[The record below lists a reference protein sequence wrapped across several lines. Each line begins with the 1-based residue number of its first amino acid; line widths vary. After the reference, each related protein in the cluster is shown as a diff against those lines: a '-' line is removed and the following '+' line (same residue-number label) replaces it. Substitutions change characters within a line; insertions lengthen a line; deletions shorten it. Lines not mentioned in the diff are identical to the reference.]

1 MLSARERRNLMLLGL
16 VYAAVVIPVGIR
28 KGGDFVQELAVSDR
42 LIAGAAPLYTH
53 NPAKGIFWPPFTI
66 AALVPFALVAHANLA
81 LSQALWAVANV
92 VLLGWSLTRLAS
104 RWGWR
109 PVVLAVAAVAKPL
122 QGNFEHQNLLVVL
135 LALVV
140 AAIDDLAAGR
150 ERRAGCWIG
159 LAAAVKIFPGLLLLD
174 FAYRRR
180 WRGLAVGAATAGA
193 LTIVP
198 MLRYG
203 PVGAPAAV
211 WDWVVL
217 SRAAQHTAGFT
228 GQPLGAWV
236 LGLGGSEVTVWLA
249 IAVCGALVLAALA
262 ARPAPEDPLYDLGL
276 LTLLAV
282 LVSPIGHF
290 YYHLLAI
297 PAWVAALTLRAPEG
311 QRAARAWRA
320 ALLVAGILLSG
331 VLTFDYMHP
340 AGLVLMYR
348 YNYVW
353 GALVLLGALTTHR
366 LVLFRRSPQLA

>member
-1 MLSARERRNLMLLGL
+1 MLSARQRRNLVLLGTL
-16 VYAAVVIPVGIR
+16 YAAVVIPVGIR
-28 KGGDFVQELAVSDR
+28 RGGDFVQELAVSDR

-66 AALVPFALVAHANLA
+66 AALVPFALVARASLA

-92 VLLGWSLTRLAS
+92 ALLGWSLARLAS

-135 LALVV
+135 LALIV

-150 ERRAGCWIG
+150 ERRAGFWIG

-180 WRGLAVGAATAGA
+180 WRGLALGAATAGA

-203 PVGAPAAV
+203 VGAPAAV

-217 SRAAQHTAGFT
+217 SRAAQRTAGFT

-236 LGLGGSEVTVWLA
+236 LGLGGSDIAVWLA
-249 IAVCGALVLAALA
+249 IAACGALVLAALA
-262 ARPAPEDPLYDLGL
+262 ARPALEDPLYDLGL

-297 PAWVAALTLRAPEG
+297 PAWVAALTLRPPEA
-311 QRAARAWRA
+311 QRAARAWSA

-331 VLTFDYMHP
+331 VLTFDYLHP
-340 AGLVLMYR
+340 AALVLLYR

-353 GALVLLGALTTHR
+353 GALVLLGALTVHR
-366 LVLFRRSPQLA
+366 LVLFRRSPRLA